1 MPVVNSSACFIW
13 VIDCTNRYRLLVY
26 RKRSA
31 LDENFNEVSKRAL
44 DFYVGQLE
52 RLKQA
57 GVPVVRQPTEVASLK
72 LTYAMVRDPDG
83 YLIEFIQTN

>member
-1 MPVVNSSACFIW
+1 VPDIKATMQCL
-13 VIDCTNRYRLLVY
+13 T
-26 RKRSA
+26 
-31 LDENFNEVSKRAL
+31 
-44 DFYVGQLE
+44 
-52 RLKQA
+52 QA